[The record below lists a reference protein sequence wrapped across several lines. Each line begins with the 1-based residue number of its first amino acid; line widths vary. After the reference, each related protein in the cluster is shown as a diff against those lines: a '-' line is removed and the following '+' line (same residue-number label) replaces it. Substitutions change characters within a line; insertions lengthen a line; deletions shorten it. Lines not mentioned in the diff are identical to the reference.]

1 MIYSRINSYRLYNT
15 MNSNKLLVVA
25 LVLLTTINSI
35 SSSSSDS
42 FESLSNFKK
51 LSKVGTDG
59 VEVFRQKHE
68 GPQREMMSIRVLA
81 QKPRARMTCDRYPR
95 VCSGVVPADCCNKQC
110 VNVMSDRV
118 NCGMCGKKCKYQ
130 ESCCKGLCVNTAFDG
145 KNCGKCN
152 NRCKKGSSCLYG
164 MCSYA

>member
-1 MIYSRINSYRLYNT
+1 

-35 SSSSSDS
+35 SSSSDF

-51 LSKVGTDG
+51 TRVGTDG
-59 VEVFRQKHE
+59 LDVFQQKHE
-68 GPQREMMSIRVLA
+68 GPRRKTKSSIRVLA
-81 QKPRARMTCDRYPR
+81 QKPRATMTCDRYPR
-95 VCSGVVPADCCNKQC
+95 VCSGVGPDCCNKQC
-110 VNVMSDRV
+110 VNVMRDRV

-130 ESCCKGLCVNTAFDG
+130 EICCKGLCVNTAFDG
-145 KNCGKCN
+145 KNCGNCN

-164 MCSYA
+164 MCNYA